1 LCGARANACRNAT
14 TINQEEDGCMRIGVP
29 KETWPGELRAA
40 LVPAGV
46 KKLTGLGFSIN
57 VESGLGAGARIPDD
71 EYRAAGAS
79 IVADAHAAVSGADVV
94 VRVRKP
100 AEADVAELAS
110 GVIHVSFLDPF
121 NERALV
127 AALASRGITGISMEM
142 VPRSTRAQ
150 KMDALSSQANLAGY
164 VTVILAATYSPK
176 MLPMMMTPAGTIQPC
191 RVFVIGAGVAGLQ
204 AIATAKRLGARI
216 EAFDTRPVV
225 AEQVQSLGAKFV
237 QIDLGN
243 TGQTEQGYA
252 RELTPEQLELQRLG
266 MKKVI
271 SQSDIVITTAQV
283 FGRPAPRIVTRDMVE
298 AMKPGSVIV
307 DMAVESG
314 GNVEGAVVNE
324 VMDINGVLLVG
335 LGNLPSRVS
344 RNASEMYSS
353 NIVNLLDEFWNKE
366 AKELRLDPTDDII
379 KGCVITRGG
388 EIVNETIKKL

>member
-1 LCGARANACRNAT
+1 
-14 TINQEEDGCMRIGVP
+14 MRIGVP
-29 KETWPGELRAA
+29 KETWPGEQRAA

-46 KKLTGLGFSIN
+46 KKLVGLGASVV
-57 VESGLGAGARIPDD
+57 VESGLGLGARIPDD
-71 EYRAAGAS
+71 DYVAAGAT
-79 IVADAHAAVSGADVV
+79 IAADARAAVADADIV

-100 AEADVAELAS
+100 DEGDVDVLHA
-110 GVIHVSFLDPF
+110 GVVHVSFLDPF
-121 NERALV
+121 NEKGIVRSL
-127 AALASRGITGISMEM
+127 AAKGVTGISMEM
-142 VPRSTRAQ
+142 IPRTTRAQ

-237 QIDLGN
+237 QIDLGQ

-252 RELTPEQLELQRLG
+252 RELTPEQLETQRQG
-266 MKKVI
+266 MKKVVGAA
-271 SQSDIVITTAQV
+271 DIVITTAQV

-298 AMKPGSVIV
+298 AMRPGSVVV

-314 GNVEGAVVNE
+314 GNVEGSVLNDVID
-324 VMDINGVLLVG
+324 VNGVIVVG
-335 LGNLPSRVS
+335 LGNLPSRVA

-353 NIVNLLDEFWNKE
+353 NIVNLLDEFWDKE
-366 AKELRLDPTDDII
+366 AKVLKLDPGDDIV

-388 EIVNETIKKL
+388 DVVNETIKKIL

>member
-1 LCGARANACRNAT
+1 
-14 TINQEEDGCMRIGVP
+14 MRIGVP
-29 KETWPGELRAA
+29 RETWPGELRAA

-46 KKLTGLGFSIN
+46 KKL
-57 VESGLGAGARIPDD
+57 SGLGIAVTVQAGIGAAARISDE

-79 IVADAHAAVSGADVV
+79 IAPDARTAVANADVV

-100 AEADVAELAS
+100 TEDDLAGLAS

-121 NERALV
+121 NEKSLV
-127 AALASRGITGISMEM
+127 ASLASKGITGISMEM
-142 VPRSTRAQ
+142 IPRSTRAQ

-204 AIATAKRLGARI
+204 AIATAKRLGARV

-237 QIDLGN
+237 QIDLGE
-243 TGQTEQGYA
+243 TGQTAQGYA
-252 RELTPEQLELQRLG
+252 RELTPEQLELQRQG

-271 SQSDIVITTAQV
+271 GQSDIVITTAQV

-298 AMKPGSVIV
+298 AMRPGSVVV

-314 GNVEGAVVNE
+314 GNVEGSVLDE
-324 VMDINGVLLVG
+324 VMDINGVLVVG
-335 LGNLPSRVS
+335 LGNLPSRVA

-366 AKELRLDPTDDII
+366 SKELRLDPADDII